1 MCGLTGL
8 LGGSAATRQA
18 FLESSATALRHR
30 GPDSEGI
37 WNPDGPVGLGH
48 RRLAIVDLSAAGAQ
62 PMESADRR
70 WVIAFNGEIYNHRDL
85 RAELETRHPVAWRG
99 HSDTEVLLECIARH
113 GVVETLRR
121 CNGMFAIA
129 AWDGERQELWLAR
142 DGTGE
147 KPLYVGWVG
156 GGIAFASELH
166 ALRTHPGWQGGV
178 DHDALS
184 WMLAFGYVPAPL
196 SIHPGVFKLP
206 AGGCLVLRPGD
217 EARVPSCEEFTGRLA
232 PWHRLEEHLPADG
245 AREHGLSE
253 DEWLDRLDAL
263 LDDAVRLR
271 MQADVPVAALLSGG
285 IDSTLIVSS
294 MVRHAPE
301 QVRTFTVAFDE
312 PGVDESA
319 HAAAVARQLGTLHEE
334 IRCPAG
340 AALAMVER
348 LPDIYDEPFADP
360 AQIPAVLVSEAVRRM
375 VPIALTGDGGDELFE
390 GYQRH
395 FDAKAWWSVVR
406 GLGFRGRQGLGAGL
420 RRLSHAFPAGSV
432 SRASGRLGGRLAAVD
447 FDDYYRRVLQFP
459 ESMVQSE
466 PYMGGKW
473 PHWPSPPGALRT
485 PGERMRFID
494 QMLGLPEGIHTK
506 VDRASMSVGL
516 EMRVP
521 LLDPRIQALSWQ
533 LPPGTHASR
542 GEGKR
547 WLRALLAK
555 RMPGEVARRRKQGF
569 DVPIGDWLRG
579 PLKPWAMELMS
590 SMGDALPSRAHFDRT
605 WMAHLSGRRDA
616 TYALWSALSYLAWL
630 RRHG

>member
-1 MCGLTGL
+1 MCGLTGYM
-8 LGGSAATRQA
+8 GGTADSRGL
-18 FLESSATALRHR
+18 FLRESSEALSHR
-30 GPDSEGI
+30 GPDSQGI
-37 WNPDGPVGLGH
+37 WNPEGPVGFGH

-62 PMESADRR
+62 PMASADGR

-85 RAELETRHPVAWRG
+85 RARLDTSHPVAWRG
-99 HSDTEVLLECIARH
+99 HSDTEVLLEHIARH

-142 DGTGE
+142 DATGE

-156 GGIAFASELH
+156 DGIAFASELH
-166 ALRTHPGWQGGV
+166 ALRVHSDWQGGV
-178 DHDALS
+178 DEDALS

-217 EARVPSCEEFTGRLA
+217 TARVPSCEEFTARLT
-232 PWHRLEEHLPADG
+232 PWHRLEEQLPAEG
-245 AREHGLSE
+245 LREQGLGE
-253 DEWLDRLDAL
+253 NDWLDRLDAL

-285 IDSTLIVSS
+285 IDSTLVVSS
-294 MVRHAPE
+294 MVRHAAE

-340 AALAMVER
+340 AALALVDR
-348 LPDIYDEPFADP
+348 LPDVYDEPFADP
-360 AQIPAVLVSEAVRRM
+360 AQIPAVLVSEAVRLKAS
-375 VPIALTGDGGDELFE
+375 VALTGDGGDELFE

-395 FDAKAWWSVVR
+395 LDAKAWWSAA
-406 GLGFRGRQGLGAGL
+406 GSLGSRGRRGVGAGL
-420 RRLSHAFPAGSV
+420 RTLSRVLPVGTA
-432 SRASGRLGGRLAAVD
+432 SRASGRLGGRLAALD

-459 ESMVQSE
+459 ESMAQCAPE
-466 PYMGGKW
+466 MRGRW
-473 PHWPSPPGALRT
+473 PHWPSPPRSLHA
-485 PGERMRFID
+485 PGERMRFVD
-494 QMLGLPEGIHTK
+494 QVLGLPEGIHTK

-521 LLDPRIQALSWQ
+521 LLDSRLQALSWQ
-533 LPPGTHASR
+533 LPPGSHAGR
-542 GEGKR
+542 REGKH
-547 WLRALLAK
+547 WLRALLAR
-555 RMPGEVARRRKQGF
+555 RMPGDVAQRRKQGF

-579 PLKPWAMELMS
+579 PLKPWAAELMS
-590 SMGDALPSRAHFDRT
+590 SMGDALPSRAHFDDI
-605 WMAHLSGRRDA
+605 WKAHLSGRRDA
-616 TYALWSALSYLAWL
+616 AYALWAALSYLAWL

>member
-1 MCGLTGL
+1 MCGLTGYM
-8 LGGSAATRQA
+8 GGNADSRDRFLRESA
-18 FLESSATALRHR
+18 EALRHR

-62 PMESADRR
+62 PMASADQR

-85 RAELETRHPVAWRG
+85 RAQLEASYPVAWRG

-121 CNGMFAIA
+121 CNGMFAMAI
-129 AWDGERQELWLAR
+129 WDGERQELWLAR

-156 GGIAFASELH
+156 GGIAFASELC
-166 ALRTHPGWQGGV
+166 ALRTHPSWQGGV
-178 DHDALS
+178 DQDALS

-196 SIHPGVFKLP
+196 SIHHGVFKLR
-206 AGGCLVLRPGD
+206 AGCCLVLCPGD
-217 EARVPSCEEFTGRLA
+217 EDRVPSFEEFAARLT
-232 PWHRLEEHLPADG
+232 PWRRLDALLPLG
-245 AREHGLSE
+245 TSSEHGVS
-253 DEWLDRLDAL
+253 DTEWLDRLDAL
-263 LDDAVRLR
+263 VDDAVRLR

-285 IDSTLIVSS
+285 IDSTLVVSS

-312 PGVDESA
+312 PGVDEST

-340 AALAMVER
+340 AALALVEH
-348 LPDIYDEPFADP
+348 LPNIYDEPFADP
-360 AQIPAVLVSEAVRRM
+360 AQIPAVLVSQAVRYKAP
-375 VPIALTGDGGDELFE
+375 VALTGDGGDELFE

-395 FDAKAWWSVVR
+395 LDAVAWWRVA
-406 GLGFRGRQGLGAGL
+406 GLIGRRGRRGASTVVCGLANML
-420 RRLSHAFPAGSV
+420 PASRV
-432 SRASGRLGGRLAAVD
+432 SRAGSRLGGRLPALD

-459 ESMVQSE
+459 ESLMSTA
-466 PYMGGKW
+466 PAMRHRW
-473 PHWPSPPGALRT
+473 PRWPSPPEALQMSGA
-485 PGERMRFID
+485 RMRFVD
-494 QMLGLPEGIHTK
+494 QVLGLPEGIHTK

-533 LPPGTHASR
+533 LPSDTHVVA
-542 GEGKR
+542 GQGKR
-547 WLRALLAK
+547 WLRALLAR
-555 RMPGEVARRRKQGF
+555 RMPGDVAGRRKQGF
-569 DVPIGDWLRG
+569 DVPIGNWLRG
-579 PLKPWAMELMS
+579 PLKPWAMDLMS
-590 SMGDALPSRAHFDRT
+590 SMGDALPSRTHVERMWRAHQ
-605 WMAHLSGRRDA
+605 AGQRDA
-616 TYALWSALSYLAWL
+616 AYALWAALSYLAWL

>member
-1 MCGLTGL
+1 MCGLTGYV
-8 LGGSAATRQA
+8 GGTTDSRSRFLRESA
-18 FLESSATALRHR
+18 EALRHR

-85 RAELETRHPVAWRG
+85 RAQLAAGHPVAWRG

-113 GVVETLRR
+113 GVMETLRR
-121 CNGMFAIA
+121 CNGMFAMAI
-129 AWDGERQELWLAR
+129 WDAERKELWLAR

-147 KPLYVGWVG
+147 KPLYVGWLG
-156 GGIAFASELH
+156 DGIAFASQLC
-166 ALRTHPGWQGGV
+166 ALRTHPAWQGGV
-178 DHDALS
+178 DQEALS

-206 AGGCLVLRPGD
+206 AGCCLVLRPGD
-217 EARVPSCEEFTGRLA
+217 EARVPSREDFTARLR
-232 PWHRLEEHLPADG
+232 PWRRLDELLPADASAG
-245 AREHGLSE
+245 QGISE
-253 DEWLDRLDAL
+253 VEWLDRLDAL

-285 IDSTLIVSS
+285 IDSTLVVSS
-294 MVRHAPE
+294 MVRHAPG

-340 AALAMVER
+340 AALSLVER
-348 LPDIYDEPFADP
+348 LPDIYDEPFADA
-360 AQIPAVLVSEAVRRM
+360 AQIPAVLVSQAIRRKAP
-375 VPIALTGDGGDELFE
+375 VALTGDGGDELFE

-395 FDAKAWWSVVR
+395 LDASAWWRVAGPVGR
-406 GLGFRGRQGLGAGL
+406 RGRQGASAVLRGL
-420 RRLSHAFPAGSV
+420 ADVLPA
-432 SRASGRLGGRLAAVD
+432 SRISRTCSRLGGRLPALD
-447 FDDYYRRVLQFP
+447 FDDYYRRGLQFP
-459 ESMVQSE
+459 GSSAQNAAAMRHR
-466 PYMGGKW
+466 W
-473 PHWPSPPGALRT
+473 PRWPSPPEALQAPGA
-485 PGERMRFID
+485 RMRFVD
-494 QMLGLPEGIHTK
+494 QVLGLPEGIHTK
-506 VDRASMSVGL
+506 IDRASMSVGL

-533 LPPGTHASR
+533 LPSNTHVAA
-542 GEGKR
+542 GQGKR
-547 WLRALLAK
+547 WLRALLAR
-555 RMPGEVARRRKQGF
+555 RMPGDVAERRKQGF

-579 PLKPWAMELMS
+579 PLKPWAMDLMS
-590 SMGDALPSRAHFDRT
+590 DMRDVLPESAHIERL
-605 WMAHLSGRRDA
+605 WVAHQAGKRDA
-616 TYALWSALSYLAWL
+616 SYALWAALSYLAWL

>member
-1 MCGLTGL
+1 MCGLTGF
-8 LGGSAATRQA
+8 LGGSASTRRG
-18 FLESSATALRHR
+18 FLGSAATALRHR

-37 WNPDGPVGLGH
+37 WNPDGPVGFAH
-48 RRLAIVDLSAAGAQ
+48 RRLAIVDLSPAGAQ
-62 PMESADRR
+62 PMASADER

-85 RAELETRHPVAWRG
+85 RVQLDAGHSIPWRG

-113 GVVETLRR
+113 GVVETLAR

-129 AWDGERQELWLAR
+129 VWDREKQELWLAR
-142 DGTGE
+142 DATGE
-147 KPLYVGWVG
+147 KPLYVGWIG
-156 GGIAFASELH
+156 GGIAFASELS
-166 ALRTHPGWQGGV
+166 ALRTHPDWCGGV

-217 EARVPSCEEFTGRLA
+217 EVRVPSCEEFAARLT
-232 PWHRLEEHLPADG
+232 PWHRLEEQLSADG
-245 AREHGLSE
+245 AREQGLS
-253 DEWLDRLDAL
+253 DNEWLDRLDAL

-285 IDSTLIVSS
+285 IDSTLVVSS
-294 MVRHAPE
+294 MVRHAPG

-340 AALAMVER
+340 AALALVDR

-360 AQIPAVLVSEAVRRM
+360 AQIPAVLVSEAVRRKAP
-375 VPIALTGDGGDELFE
+375 VALTGDGGDELFE

-395 FDAKAWWSVVR
+395 LDAKAWWSAA
-406 GLGFRGRQGLGAGL
+406 GSLGSRGRQGVGAGL
-420 RRLSHAFPAGSV
+420 RALSDVLPIGST
-432 SRASGRLGGRLAAVD
+432 SRASGRLGGRLAALD

-459 ESMVQSE
+459 ESMAQGAPV
-466 PYMGGKW
+466 MRGRW
-473 PHWPSPPGALRT
+473 PHWPSPPRT
-485 PGERMRFID
+485 LHAPGERMRFVD
-494 QMLGLPEGIHTK
+494 QVLGLPEGIHTK

-521 LLDPRIQALSWQ
+521 LLDPRIQTLSWQ
-533 LPPGTHASR
+533 LPPGSHAGG

-547 WLRALLAK
+547 WLRALLA
-555 RMPGEVARRRKQGF
+555 RRIPGEVAQRRKQGF

-579 PLKPWAMELMS
+579 PLKPWATELMS
-590 SMGDALPSRAHFDRT
+590 SMGDALPSRAHVDGIWR
-605 WMAHLSGRRDA
+605 AHLSGRRDA
-616 TYALWSALSYLAWL
+616 AYALWAALSYLAWL

>member
-1 MCGLTGL
+1 MCGLSGF
-8 LGGSAATRQA
+8 LGAGAAARQG
-18 FLESSATALRHR
+18 FLGSSARALRHR

-37 WNPDGPVGLGH
+37 WNPDGPVGFAH
-48 RRLAIVDLSAAGAQ
+48 RRLAIVDLSPAGAQ
-62 PMESADRR
+62 PMASADER

-85 RAELETRHPVAWRG
+85 RSQLDAGHSIAWRG

-113 GVVETLRR
+113 GVVDTLAR

-129 AWDGERQELWLAR
+129 VWDREKEELWLAR
-142 DGTGE
+142 DATGE
-147 KPLYVGWVG
+147 KPLYVGWIG
-156 GGIAFASELH
+156 GGIAFASELS
-166 ALRTHPGWQGGV
+166 ALRTHPAWRGGV
-178 DHDALS
+178 DQDALS

-206 AGGCLVLRPGD
+206 AGCCLVLRPADGS
-217 EARVPSCEEFTGRLA
+217 AVPSCATFVDRLSHWRSLDELVSAEARTGA
-232 PWHRLEEHLPADG
+232 TG
-245 AREHGLSE
+245 SE
-253 DEWLDRLDAL
+253 SEWLERLDGL

-285 IDSTLIVSS
+285 IDSTLVVSS
-294 MVRHAPE
+294 MVRHAAG

-340 AALAMVER
+340 VALALVDR
-348 LPDIYDEPFADP
+348 LPDVYDEPFADP
-360 AQIPAVLVSEAVRRM
+360 AQIPAVLVSEAVRQKAP
-375 VPIALTGDGGDELFE
+375 VALTGDGGDELFE

-395 FDAKAWWSVVR
+395 LDAKAWWSATA
-406 GLGFRGRQGLGAGL
+406 GLGFRGRQGVAKGL
-420 RRLSHAFPAGSV
+420 RALSDVLPIGSA
-432 SRASGRLGGRLAAVD
+432 SRVSGRLGGRLAALD

-459 ESMVQSE
+459 ESVAQGAPGMK
-466 PYMGGKW
+466 GRW
-473 PHWPSPPGALRT
+473 PHWPSPPRSLHA
-485 PGERMRFID
+485 PGERMRFVD
-494 QMLGLPEGIHTK
+494 QVLGLPEGIHTK

-533 LPPGTHASR
+533 LPLGTHARR

-547 WLRALLAK
+547 WLRALLAR
-555 RMPGEVARRRKQGF
+555 RMRGEVAQRRKQGF

-579 PLKPWAMELMS
+579 PLKPWATELVS

-605 WMAHLSGRRDA
+605 WKAHLSGRRDA
-616 TYALWSALSYLAWL
+616 AYALWAALSYLAWL